1 MSEKIKE
8 KIIVPAGVRYISEW
22 SGFEL
27 NPEPHILDKK
37 IPGCGFTE
45 YCIRND
51 QNVILCSPRIILLEN
66 KEEQHEN
73 EVLYVKCSSESSLD
87 VDKDITKSIP
97 PKTLIDTRTEEEKVR
112 DAEENYKRLYHMV
125 EEYYYNSC
133 VSFRRACKLLVTYDS
148 YQILQSIL
156 EKLGLLDK
164 FYTVVDEF
172 QSIFTDSR
180 FKSDTEMEFVAAL
193 KRIPKN
199 LCFVSATPMID
210 EYLDMLDEFKDLPY
224 YELDWET
231 EDPLRVSK
239 PELKVRTL
247 KSVVSAGCEIIEK
260 YKIGNYDKAVLSDGT
275 VVISKEAVIYVNSV
289 NNLVSIVKKSGL
301 REDEV
306 NILCARTPENIKKI
320 KKSLKMEIGKVPLKG
335 QPHKMI
341 TLCTRT
347 VYLGSDFYSTN
358 AMSYILS
365 DANITTLA
373 VDITLDLP
381 QILGRQRLH
390 ENPWKNRA
398 TLLYKTLNSSKV
410 KDKDIFEK
418 ELERKINTTNN
429 LLSAYQTSASSEVK
443 HSLAGAYQ
451 DRARAES
458 YKKDYVAVNTH
469 DGTDLK
475 PVFNKLVM
483 VSEKRAYDIQQLD
496 YADRFTVF
504 NQVSKLISS
513 GTRKNILEFLGDFEA
528 LDNFTDKMRL
538 ICESDLSDEE
548 RSFILTQVPVSY
560 MNYYLKLGPSRLYAL
575 GYNITYVKREYS
587 DAINFDSDV
596 LKKNIVSNFEVGKV
610 YTFSIAKD
618 IIKNIYSSLGYNK
631 TPRANDLENYFE
643 IKKKMITNKE
653 TGKRD
658 HCYEILK
665 IKTL

>member
-73 EVLYVKCSSESSLD
+73 EVLYVKCNSESSLD

-156 EKLGLLDK
+156 EKLGILDK

-260 YKIGNYDKAVLSDGT
+260 YKTGNYDKAVLSDGT

-513 GTRKNILEFLGDFEA
+513 GTRKNILDFLGDFEA

-538 ICESDLSDEE
+538 ICEADLSDEE

-610 YTFSIAKD
+610 YTFSMAKD

-643 IKKKMITNKE
+643 VKEKKITNKE

-658 HCYEILK
+658 HCYEILNK
-665 IKTL
+665 K

>member
-73 EVLYVKCSSESSLD
+73 EVLYVKCSTDFSLD
-87 VDKDITKSIP
+87 IDKDITKNTLSKP
-97 PKTLIDTRTEEEKVR
+97 PVDARTDEEKKR
-112 DAEENYKRLYHMV
+112 DAEENYKRLYSLV
-125 EEYYYNSC
+125 EEYYYNFC
-133 VSFRRACKLLVTYDS
+133 VSHRKACKLLVTYDS

-156 EKLGLLDK
+156 EKLGILEK
-164 FYTVVDEF
+164 FYTIVDEF
-172 QSIFTDSR
+172 QSIFTDSK
-180 FKSDTEMEFVAAL
+180 FKSDTEMEFVEAL
-193 KRIPKN
+193 KKVPKN

-224 YELDWET
+224 FELDWET

-247 KSVVSAGCEIIEK
+247 RSVISAGCEIIEK
-260 YKIGNYDKAVLSDGT
+260 YKSGNFDKAILPDGT
-275 VVISKEAVIYVNSV
+275 IIESKEVVIYINSV
-289 NNLVSIVKKSGL
+289 NNLISIIKKCNL
-301 REDEV
+301 MPEEV
-306 NILCARTPENIKKI
+306 NILCARTPENIKKV

-335 QPHKMI
+335 QHHKMF
-341 TLCTRT
+341 TFCTRT

-365 DANITTLA
+365 DANVDTLA

-381 QILGRQRLH
+381 QILGRQRLND
-390 ENPWKNRA
+390 NPWKNRA
-398 TLLYKTLNSSKV
+398 TLLYKTLNGSKTKG
-410 KDKDIFEK
+410 KDLFEK
-418 ELERKINTTNN
+418 ELEKKINTTNN
-429 LLSAYQTSASSEVK
+429 LLSAYQTSASSEIK
-443 HSLAGAYQ
+443 HDLASVYQ
-451 DRARAES
+451 DRARS
-458 YKKDYVAVNTH
+458 KNYKSDYVAVNTH
-469 DGTDLK
+469 GGSDLK

-483 VSEKRAYDIQQLD
+483 VSEKRAFDIQQLD

-504 NQVSKLISS
+504 NQVSKLIDS
-513 GTRKNILEFLGDFEA
+513 GTRSKVINFLGDFEA
-528 LDNFTDKMRL
+528 LDNFHDKMKL
-538 ICESDLSDEE
+538 ICESSITEE
-548 RSFILTQVPVSY
+548 ELSFILTQIPITY
-560 MNYYLKLGPSRLYAL
+560 KNYYLKLGPSRLYAL

-587 DAINFDSDV
+587 DSTSDNIKNLDNKIHKTFIIGEKY
-596 LKKNIVSNFEVGKV
+596 LKSQVKEILRSIYKELDYNKSPKASDIEKYFEVKEGL
-610 YTFSIAKD
+610 IANKD
-618 IIKNIYSSLGYNK
+618 
-631 TPRANDLENYFE
+631 
-643 IKKKMITNKE
+643 

-658 HCYEILK
+658 RCYEILK

>member
-73 EVLYVKCSSESSLD
+73 EVLYVKCNSESSLD

-260 YKIGNYDKAVLSDGT
+260 YKTGNYDKAVLSDGT

-610 YTFSIAKD
+610 YTFSMAKD

-643 IKKKMITNKE
+643 VKEKKITNKE

>member
-73 EVLYVKCSSESSLD
+73 EVLYVKCNSESSLD

-260 YKIGNYDKAVLSDGT
+260 YKTGNYDKAVLSDGT

-538 ICESDLSDEE
+538 ICEADLSDEE

-610 YTFSIAKD
+610 YTFSMAKD

-643 IKKKMITNKE
+643 VKEKKITNKE

-658 HCYEILK
+658 HCYEILNK
-665 IKTL
+665 K

>member
-1 MSEKIKE
+1 
-8 KIIVPAGVRYISEW
+8 
-22 SGFEL
+22 
-27 NPEPHILDKK
+27 
-37 IPGCGFTE
+37 
-45 YCIRND
+45 
-51 QNVILCSPRIILLEN
+51 
-66 KEEQHEN
+66 
-73 EVLYVKCSSESSLD
+73 
-87 VDKDITKSIP
+87 
-97 PKTLIDTRTEEEKVR
+97 
-112 DAEENYKRLYHMV
+112 MV

-247 KSVVSAGCEIIEK
+247 KSVVSAGCEIVEK
-260 YKIGNYDKAVLSDGT
+260 YKSGNFDKAVLSDGS
-275 VVISKEAVIYVNSV
+275 VVTSKEAVIYVNSV
-289 NNLVSIVKKSGL
+289 NNLVSIIKKSNL

-306 NILCARTPENIKKI
+306 NILCARTPENIKKV

-575 GYNITYVKREYS
+575 GYNITYIKREYS
-587 DAINFDSDV
+587 DAINFDSDI

-610 YTFSIAKD
+610 YTFSMAKD

-643 IKKKMITNKE
+643 VKEKKITNKE

>member
-73 EVLYVKCSSESSLD
+73 EVLYVKCNSESSLD

-97 PKTLIDTRTEEEKVR
+97 PKILIDTRTEEEKVR

-193 KRIPKN
+193 KRVPKN

-260 YKIGNYDKAVLSDGT
+260 YKTGNYDKAVLSDGT

-513 GTRKNILEFLGDFEA
+513 GTRKNILDFLGDFEA

-643 IKKKMITNKE
+643 VKEKKITNKE

>member
-66 KEEQHEN
+66 KEKQHED
-73 EVLYVKCSSESSLD
+73 EVLYVKCSSDSSLD
-87 VDKDITKSIP
+87 VDKDITKNIP

-260 YKIGNYDKAVLSDGT
+260 YKTGNYDKAVLSDGT

-347 VYLGSDFYSTN
+347 VYLGADFYSTN

-365 DANITTLA
+365 DANIETLA

-381 QILGRQRLH
+381 QILGRQRLN

-398 TLLYKTLNSSKV
+398 TLLYKTLNSSKLR
-410 KDKDIFEK
+410 DKELFKE

-429 LLSAYQTSASSEVK
+429 LLSAYQTSATPAIK
-443 HSLAGAYQ
+443 HSLAEKYQ
-451 DRARAES
+451 TSAKTEN

-504 NQVSKLISS
+504 NQVSKLIDSC
-513 GTRKNILEFLGDFEA
+513 TRKKIIDFLGNFEA
-528 LDNFTDKMRL
+528 LDNFHDKMKL
-538 ICESDLSDEE
+538 ICETDFSDEE
-548 RSFILTQVPVSY
+548 RSFILIQIPIIY
-560 MNYYLKLGPSRLYAL
+560 KNYYIALGPSRLKAL
-575 GYNITYVKREYS
+575 SYNMTYIKREISDMSINIEDMRDLILSRFLVGESYS
-587 DAINFDSDV
+587 FTNAKEIFKEIYESMSYSATPKATD
-596 LKKNIVSNFEVGKV
+596 LEKYFEV
-610 YTFSIAKD
+610 
-618 IIKNIYSSLGYNK
+618 
-631 TPRANDLENYFE
+631 
-643 IKKKMITNKE
+643 KKKKVVNKY
-653 TGKRD
+653 TGSRD
-658 HCYEILK
+658 NGYEILK

>member
-8 KIIVPAGVRYISEW
+8 KIIVPSGIRYISEW
-22 SGFEL
+22 EGFEL
-27 NPEPHILDKK
+27 NSVPHILDKK

-66 KEEQHEN
+66 KEKQHED
-73 EVLYVKCSSESSLD
+73 EVLYVKCGMDTSLE
-87 VDKDITKSIP
+87 VDKDITKNIP
-97 PKTLIDTRTEEEKVR
+97 PRPAVDARTDEEKKK
-112 DAEENYKRLYHMV
+112 DAEENYKRLYSQV

-133 VSFRRACKLLVTYDS
+133 VSHRKACKLLVTYDS

-156 EKLGLLDK
+156 EKLGILKK
-164 FYTVVDEF
+164 FYTIVDEF

-180 FKSDTEMEFVAAL
+180 FKSDTEMEFVEAL
-193 KRIPKN
+193 KRVPEN

-247 KSVVSAGCEIIEK
+247 KSVVSAGCEIVEK
-260 YKIGNYDKAVLSDGT
+260 YKSGNFDKAVLSDGS
-275 VVISKEAVIYVNSV
+275 VVTSKEAVIYVNSV
-289 NNLVSIVKKSGL
+289 NNLVSIIKKSNL

-306 NILCARTPENIKKI
+306 NILCARTPENIKKV

-335 QPHKMI
+335 QPHKMF

-347 VYLGSDFYSTN
+347 VYLGADFYSTN

-365 DANITTLA
+365 DANIETLA

-381 QILGRQRLH
+381 QILGRQRLS

-398 TLLYKTLNSSKV
+398 TLLYKTLNSSKLR
-410 KDKDIFEK
+410 DK
-418 ELERKINTTNN
+418 ELFKEELEKKINTTNN
-429 LLSAYQTSASSEVK
+429 LLSAYQTSATPAIK
-443 HSLAGAYQ
+443 HSLAEKYQ
-451 DRARAES
+451 TSAKTEN

-469 DGTDLK
+469 DGADLK

-504 NQVSKLISS
+504 NQVSKLIDS
-513 GTRKNILEFLGDFEA
+513 GTRSKVINFLGDFEA
-528 LDNFTDKMRL
+528 LDNFHDKMNL
-538 ICESDLSDEE
+538 LCESGLSEE
-548 RSFILTQVPVSY
+548 EISFILTQVPVSY
-560 MNYYLKLGPSRLYAL
+560 KNYYLKLGPSRLYAL

-587 DAINFDSDV
+587 DAINFDSDQ
-596 LKKNIVSNFEVGKV
+596 LKLELCKYFEVGKV
-610 YTFSIAKD
+610 YSFSDAKE
-618 IIKNIYSSLGYNK
+618 IIKIVYNSLGYNK
-631 TPRANDLENYFE
+631 TPRASDLEQYFE
-643 IKKKMITNKE
+643 IKKKMITNKS

>member
-1 MSEKIKE
+1 MAEK
-8 KIIVPAGVRYISEW
+8 
-22 SGFEL
+22 
-27 NPEPHILDKK
+27 
-37 IPGCGFTE
+37 
-45 YCIRND
+45 
-51 QNVILCSPRIILLEN
+51 
-66 KEEQHEN
+66 
-73 EVLYVKCSSESSLD
+73 
-87 VDKDITKSIP
+87 
-97 PKTLIDTRTEEEKVR
+97 
-112 DAEENYKRLYHMV
+112 
-125 EEYYYNSC
+125 
-133 VSFRRACKLLVTYDS
+133 
-148 YQILQSIL
+148 
-156 EKLGLLDK
+156 
-164 FYTVVDEF
+164 
-172 QSIFTDSR
+172 
-180 FKSDTEMEFVAAL
+180 
-193 KRIPKN
+193 
-199 LCFVSATPMID
+199 
-210 EYLDMLDEFKDLPY
+210 
-224 YELDWET
+224 
-231 EDPLRVSK
+231 
-239 PELKVRTL
+239 
-247 KSVVSAGCEIIEK
+247 
-260 YKIGNYDKAVLSDGT
+260 
-275 VVISKEAVIYVNSV
+275 
-289 NNLVSIVKKSGL
+289 
-301 REDEV
+301 
-306 NILCARTPENIKKI
+306 
-320 KKSLKMEIGKVPLKG
+320 
-335 QPHKMI
+335 
-341 TLCTRT
+341 
-347 VYLGSDFYSTN
+347 
-358 AMSYILS
+358 
-365 DANITTLA
+365 
-373 VDITLDLP
+373 
-381 QILGRQRLH
+381 
-390 ENPWKNRA
+390 
-398 TLLYKTLNSSKV
+398 
-410 KDKDIFEK
+410 
-418 ELERKINTTNN
+418 
-429 LLSAYQTSASSEVK
+429 YQTSAKTEN
-443 HSLAGAYQ
+443 
-451 DRARAES
+451 

>member
-73 EVLYVKCSSESSLD
+73 EVLYVKCNSESSLD

-260 YKIGNYDKAVLSDGT
+260 YKTGNYDKAVLSDGT

-610 YTFSIAKD
+610 YTFSMAKD

-643 IKKKMITNKE
+643 VKEKKITNKE

-658 HCYEILK
+658 HCYEILNK
-665 IKTL
+665 K